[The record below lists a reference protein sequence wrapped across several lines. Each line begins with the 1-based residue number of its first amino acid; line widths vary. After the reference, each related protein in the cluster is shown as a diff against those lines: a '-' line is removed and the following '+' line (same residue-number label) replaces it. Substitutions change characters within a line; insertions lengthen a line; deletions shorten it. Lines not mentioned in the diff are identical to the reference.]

1 MNKISDLLKICNFSD
16 KLSDSDE
23 QCIMIVQ
30 KDN

>member
-1 MNKISDLLKICNFSD
+1 MNKISDLLKVCNVSG
-16 KLSDSDE
+16 KLSDNDE